1 MCRHIA
7 RVVSARDVAAKEV
20 VVQMGGLVVQ
30 EVMRVD
36 VWYILTQE
44 IKKCKNDDQ
53 IVIEK
58 LPQKDMRKEV
68 VTGTK
73 VISKE
78 VVQVVIIRVIM
89 TGGDLVLEMGV
100 GHPRCGMG
108 STFLLISV
116 AKVCLM
122 RDVDERWK
130 MEFVEVMVTKL
141 MVMEKLILMI
151 LQRHMRT

>member
-1 MCRHIA
+1 
-7 RVVSARDVAAKEV
+7 
-20 VVQMGGLVVQ
+20 
-30 EVMRVD
+30 
-36 VWYILTQE
+36 
-44 IKKCKNDDQ
+44 
-53 IVIEK
+53 
-58 LPQKDMRKEV
+58 MRKEV

-78 VVQVVIIRVIM
+78 GVQVVIIRVIM